1 MQKVNLDAC
10 RAFAALPPLQ
20 PLRMASRSCALRHRV
35 RGLRVVSWNV
45 DGLDDANDAARRARE
60 ICALLLVAPQ
70 PEPEPAASG
79 VQALP
84 RQLPDVIML
93 QEIVESTMP
102 IFRSRLGAGG
112 YECVSDSNPSAAP
125 TGGSYFT
132 SMFLRRRSLRLLSAR
147 RVPFPNSRMGRDL
160 LEARCTLL
168 AGSLAQEQPRGQQQ
182 QQQEQQ
188 EQQEQQH
195 DVAGDAG
202 HAGLELTFLT
212 SHFESEKSQAQQRRA
227 QFRELLTQ
235 LQRDDGGV
243 CVFGGDT
250 NLREA
255 EAKAELARVSNEA
268 VLDGW
273 VAAGGDPA
281 VRFTWDLALNDNKS
295 FDGFRPRARYD
306 RFFYSAGSVAA
317 VPAAPKFS
325 LLGTSRLGMG
335 CFPSD
340 HFGIDMSVLLHL
352 GPRVGDNSAPQTAG
366 AAQAGEQAASGLTG
380 VSEAESPQRKRQ
392 RSSLPAANSKVAGAS
407 PAT

>member
-1 MQKVNLDAC
+1 
-10 RAFAALPPLQ
+10 
-20 PLRMASRSCALRHRV
+20 MASRSCALRHRV

-60 ICALLLVAPQ
+60 ICALLLVAPR

-160 LEARCTLL
+160 LETRCTLL
-168 AGSLAQEQPRGQQQ
+168 AGSLAQELPRGH
-182 QQQEQQ
+182 EQQ
-188 EQQEQQH
+188 GQEH
-195 DVAGDAG
+195 DVGDAG
-202 HAGLELTFLT
+202 CHAGLELTFLT
-212 SHFESEKSQAQQRRA
+212 SHFESEKSQAQQRCA

-273 VAAGGDPA
+273 VAAGADPA

-340 HFGIDMSVLLHL
+340 HFGIDMSLAFRLN
-352 GPRVGDNSAPQTAG
+352 PRDGDNSAPQTAG
-366 AAQAGEQAASGLTG
+366 AAQAGEQAASGVTG